1 MADQALNSA
10 SCTRGSRRGS
20 RPRRIRERPDRG
32 GLVGSAVAEMAAP
45 EALAAVGLKH
55 MEAAFAA
62 VRAEKN
68 AGAAEDTAR
77 QAKHRA
83 TYMTMACVAVA
94 DAVRQLTYKRAK
106 KRMEQGNTQDGD
118 EVIMRNYKSV
128 AAYNAYVQ
136 PRPRHSLQEGE
147 GDARGHNRRARDAGQ
162 QRSARDARDARA
174 VARRPGD
181 ARRRA
186 RARARR
192 RGGTAGRPTTGSFG
206 RRRRHAAAAAAAGL
220 RGRGRGRGRAA
231 PVAAPL
237 AVSAG
242 APVARRSGAAPL
254 AIAAGAP
261 ARQAACRVASEARA

>member
-128 AAYNAYVQ
+128 AAYNAYV
-136 PRPRHSLQEGE
+136 HNTLQV
-147 GDARGHNRRARDAGQ
+147 DVNSDDRISDTKFKKYVKYFWLFGHKYGPLEFNNVTID
-162 QRSARDARDARA
+162 
-174 VARRPGD
+174 
-181 ARRRA
+181 
-186 RARARR
+186 
-192 RGGTAGRPTTGSFG
+192 
-206 RRRRHAAAAAAAGL
+206 HAA
-220 RGRGRGRGRAA
+220 
-231 PVAAPL
+231 
-237 AVSAG
+237 
-242 APVARRSGAAPL
+242 
-254 AIAAGAP
+254 
-261 ARQAACRVASEARA
+261 QAFVLKRKHVITAMHVI